1 MLPHLPQARG
11 FKVTTM
17 SLERKEWVAVLRA
30 LLTRRY
36 WAGRCTT
43 DPGYTWYL
51 ARLKATIDAARLAS
65 GSEQASGY
73 SARSGL
79 YIM

>member
-1 MLPHLPQARG
+1 
-11 FKVTTM
+11 M

-30 LLTRRY
+30 LLTRDY
-36 WAGRCTT
+36 WAGRCTI

-51 ARLKATIDAARLAS
+51 ARLKVTIDAARLAT

-73 SARSGL
+73 TTHCGL
-79 YIM
+79 CPPGVTFET